1 MAKEKIKV
9 YTYTRVSTAMQ
20 IDGYSLDAQKSR
32 MKAFAEF
39 NDYEIAHEYEDA
51 GKSGKSIEGRT
62 QFNQMME
69 DIKTGKDGV
78 SFVLVFKLSR
88 FGRNAADVLSTLQV
102 MQDFGVNLICVEDG
116 IDSSKDAG
124 KLMIS
129 VLSAVAEIERE
140 NIRVQTM
147 EGRIQKAREGKWNGG
162 FAPYGYKLVDGKLEI
177 NEEEAPAIR
186 TIYEQYVTTDSGANG
201 IAKYLENHGISKV
214 QRQNGKNPL
223 FDARLIRMILKNPVY
238 CGKIRWQYRKEEKS
252 LTDGIVTTHRRENPD
267 CIIAQGLHPALIS
280 EEEFEKA
287 QQFLN
292 SRRIPHKKESTELRN
307 PLSGLVYCG
316 MCGSMMTRLGTGS
329 RNHSDTL
336 RCPNRNCGNV
346 SAKLELV
353 ESALVEGVARWLND
367 CRVNV
372 SRKPAA
378 DTAKAERTAADKVRA
393 ELAKL
398 DSQRERIYLFL
409 EQGVYSA
416 GEFRERM
423 ESLEK
428 RRTQLSENL
437 RQAEQ
442 AVSEAEG
449 NRQLYA
455 QIIPSVER
463 VMDIY
468 AQSTPEEKNRL
479 LKTIISRA
487 EYIKM
492 ERNTRGNADRCNFT
506 LNVTPLFPETD

>member
-1 MAKEKIKV
+1 MLYAIYLRKSRADLEAEAMGQGETLARHRAALLDYAAHHGLEIGAVYEEIISGESIDARPKMKQLLREVEQGHWAGVLCMDIDRLARGNSADQARVSNTFRISGTLIITPSKV
-9 YTYTRVSTAMQ
+9 YDQ
-20 IDGYSLDAQKSR
+20 SR
-32 MKAFAEF
+32 ESDEEYVDFELFMARREYKA
-39 NDYEIAHEYEDA
+39 I
-51 GKSGKSIEGRT
+51 
-62 QFNQMME
+62 
-69 DIKTGKDGV
+69 
-78 SFVLVFKLSR
+78 SR
-88 FGRNAADVLSTLQV
+88 RI
-102 MQDFGVNLICVEDG
+102 M
-116 IDSSKDAG
+116 
-124 KLMIS
+124 
-129 VLSAVAEIERE
+129 R
-140 NIRVQTM
+140 
-147 EGRIQKAREGKWNGG
+147 GRIASVKEGHFIGSTP
-162 FAPYGYKLVDGKLEI
+162 PYGYDKVKVEKGRGFTLLPNSESGMGC
-177 NEEEAPAIR
+177 NAIAR
-186 TIYEQYVTTDSGANG
+186 RLDTMG
-201 IAKYLENHGISKV
+201 IEPRKGSSWSSASI
-214 QRQNGKNPL
+214 Q
-223 FDARLIRMILKNPVY
+223 DILKNPVY

-252 LTDGIVTTHRRENPD
+252 VTDGIVTTSRRENPD

-292 SRRIPHKKESTELRN
+292 SRRIPHKKENTELRN

-316 MCGSMMTRLGTGS
+316 ICGSMMTRLGTGS

-398 DSQRERIYLFL
+398 DSQRERIYSFL

-416 GEFRERM
+416 REFRERM
-423 ESLEK
+423 EALEK

-468 AQSTPEEKNRL
+468 VQSTPEEKNRL

-487 EYIKM
+487 EYIKT

-506 LNVTPLFPETD
+506 LNVIPLFPEIKTGAE

>member
-1 MAKEKIKV
+1 M
-9 YTYTRVSTAMQ
+9 
-20 IDGYSLDAQKSR
+20 
-32 MKAFAEF
+32 
-39 NDYEIAHEYEDA
+39 
-51 GKSGKSIEGRT
+51 
-62 QFNQMME
+62 
-69 DIKTGKDGV
+69 
-78 SFVLVFKLSR
+78 
-88 FGRNAADVLSTLQV
+88 
-102 MQDFGVNLICVEDG
+102 
-116 IDSSKDAG
+116 
-124 KLMIS
+124 
-129 VLSAVAEIERE
+129 
-140 NIRVQTM
+140 
-147 EGRIQKAREGKWNGG
+147 
-162 FAPYGYKLVDGKLEI
+162 
-177 NEEEAPAIR
+177 
-186 TIYEQYVTTDSGANG
+186 
-201 IAKYLENHGISKV
+201 
-214 QRQNGKNPL
+214 
-223 FDARLIRMILKNPVY
+223 
-238 CGKIRWQYRKEEKS
+238 
-252 LTDGIVTTHRRENPD
+252 
-267 CIIAQGLHPALIS
+267 
-280 EEEFEKA
+280 
-287 QQFLN
+287 
-292 SRRIPHKKESTELRN
+292 
-307 PLSGLVYCG
+307 SGLVYCG
-316 MCGSMMTRLGTGS
+316 MCGSMMTRLGTSS

-336 RCPNRNCGNV
+336 RCPNRNCSNV

-378 DTAKAERTAADKVRA
+378 DTAKAERTAAEKVRA

-398 DSQRERIYLFL
+398 DSQREKIYSFL

-487 EYIKM
+487 EYIKT

>member
-1 MAKEKIKV
+1 
-9 YTYTRVSTAMQ
+9 
-20 IDGYSLDAQKSR
+20 
-32 MKAFAEF
+32 
-39 NDYEIAHEYEDA
+39 
-51 GKSGKSIEGRT
+51 
-62 QFNQMME
+62 
-69 DIKTGKDGV
+69 
-78 SFVLVFKLSR
+78 
-88 FGRNAADVLSTLQV
+88 
-102 MQDFGVNLICVEDG
+102 
-116 IDSSKDAG
+116 
-124 KLMIS
+124 
-129 VLSAVAEIERE
+129 
-140 NIRVQTM
+140 
-147 EGRIQKAREGKWNGG
+147 
-162 FAPYGYKLVDGKLEI
+162 
-177 NEEEAPAIR
+177 
-186 TIYEQYVTTDSGANG
+186 
-201 IAKYLENHGISKV
+201 
-214 QRQNGKNPL
+214 
-223 FDARLIRMILKNPVY
+223 
-238 CGKIRWQYRKEEKS
+238 
-252 LTDGIVTTHRRENPD
+252 
-267 CIIAQGLHPALIS
+267 
-280 EEEFEKA
+280 
-287 QQFLN
+287 
-292 SRRIPHKKESTELRN
+292 
-307 PLSGLVYCG
+307 
-316 MCGSMMTRLGTGS
+316 MMTRLGTGS

-398 DSQRERIYLFL
+398 DSQRERIYSFL

-416 GEFRERM
+416 REFRERM
-423 ESLEK
+423 EALEK

-442 AVSEAEG
+442 AVSEADG

-506 LNVTPLFPETD
+506 LNVTPLFPEIKTGAE